1 MLLCALIFAGMSGLV
16 KFLSTSVSP
25 DEVIM
30 ARFLV
35 GAIVLAVVSRPNVFN
50 LRGRS
55 LPLLL
60 ARGITGSI
68 SGIAY
73 FKAIGAIPL
82 PNASVLLYT
91 YPIFASIFATL
102 LLKEK
107 LRHGEKIA
115 IFLGFAGVYLI
126 VNPNYQS
133 ISLGEIYALV
143 SSILAGFAIVF
154 LRNLRE
160 KQHDSSVIYFYFCLV
175 GIPLALPE
183 TLRTFTIPNI
193 NQTILISIIA
203 VASLIAQ
210 LLMTYAFKY
219 CKAGQGSAIMMTQV
233 LYTSLIG
240 KLFFQDVLTETFIIG
255 GFLVLGC
262 GLYLNF
268 PFNLNFVKRIS
279 FNGFNKKQ

>member
-1 MLLCALIFAGMSGLV
+1 MLLCAIIFAGMSGVV
-16 KFLSTSVSP
+16 KFLTASISP
-25 DEVIM
+25 DEIIM

-35 GAIVLAVVSRPNVFN
+35 GAVVLAAVSQLNVFN
-50 LRGRS
+50 LQGRS

-60 ARGITGSI
+60 ARAITGSV

-91 YPIFASIFATL
+91 YPIFASIFAAI

-107 LRHGEKIA
+107 LRNDEKIA
-115 IFLGFAGVYLI
+115 ILLGFLGVYLI

-133 ISLGEIYALV
+133 ISLGEIYALIASV
-143 SSILAGFAIVF
+143 LAGLAMVF
-154 LRNLRE
+154 LRKLRAN
-160 KQHDSSVIYFYFCLV
+160 HDSNVIYFYFCLV

-183 TLRTFTIPNI
+183 TLRTFITPNI
-193 NQTILISIIA
+193 HQTILISIIA

-210 LLMTYAFKY
+210 LLMTYAFKF

-240 KLFFQDVLTETFIIG
+240 KFFFQDTLTQTFILG

-262 GLYLNF
+262 GLYLVF
-268 PFNLNFVKRIS
+268 PFNLNFLKRIL
-279 FNGFNKKQ
+279 FKGFNKKS